1 MVQELVEEVNKCC
14 YYTLYSLSVVSL
26 AKSLQLI
33 LKISATTTTDW
44 SVICSLRAQYII
56 SKNNV
61 KLCVIGD
68 VLYSCYFLR
77 NNV

>member
-1 MVQELVEEVNKCC
+1 MVQELVEEANKCC

-33 LKISATTTTDW
+33 LKSAPPTDW